1 MLGVAPSQLMPM
13 FSPREL
19 DLKSLALHELV
30 AQRIRADPRLF
41 SEARDTLERMLDRR
55 CGAPHPYAAA
65 WLAVFDKGLDETLAL
80 ATADTEQ
87 GQAMRSSSP
96 FASILS
102 EDERLDF
109 LTAWASRR
117 TIDPI

>member
-1 MLGVAPSQLMPM
+1 M

-30 AQRIRADPRLF
+30 AQKIRADPRLF
-41 SEARDTLERMLDRR
+41 SKARDMLDRMVDQSGGVPR
-55 CGAPHPYAAA
+55 LYAAA
-65 WLAVFDKGLDETLAL
+65 WLALFDKGLDEALAM

-87 GQAMRSSSP
+87 GQSMRSSSP

-109 LTAWASRR
+109 LAAWASRR
-117 TIDPI
+117 TTDPI